1 MRIESNYHLSSLLK
15 LETPYI
21 QIRPRI
27 ICSDGFSVSI
37 QASTYHYCIPRNNIG
52 PYTHFELGFPSEI
65 VDDWIP
71 YCEGHSES
79 EDPRE
84 KVYPRIPIHLIV
96 NELKLHGN
104 VELMSNDF
112 VYVPESMRN
121 VQW

>member
-1 MRIESNYHLSSLLK
+1 MKIESNYHLSSLLK

-37 QASTYHYCIPRNNIG
+37 QASSSHYCIPRNNTG

-65 VDDWIP
+65 VDEWIP

-84 KVYPRIPIHLIV
+84 KVYPRVPIHLIV
-96 NELKLHGN
+96 NELKLRGN

-121 VQW
+121 FQW

>member
-1 MRIESNYHLSSLLK
+1 MKIDTYSDFVKLLR

-37 QASTYHYCIPRNNIG
+37 QASCFHYCIPRNNLG

-71 YCEGHSES
+71 YCEGSAES

-84 KVYPRIPIHLIV
+84 MVYPRVPIHLIV
-96 NELKLHGN
+96 NELKLRGD
-104 VELMSNDF
+104 VELISNDF
-112 VYVPESMRN
+112 VYVPENMRDF
-121 VQW
+121 QW